1 MVLIAHPLKPTR
13 RKWLQ
18 FGFCTRVRL
27 NTHSL
32 HHTHTRRYDACV
44 GKCADTHIGL
54 VKGME
59 EKLAAE
65 CKKRLK

>member
-1 MVLIAHPLKPTR
+1 MDALLWSGCCDKFVMYESMLTRMCTHVYGSCPIA
-13 RKWLQ
+13 
-18 FGFCTRVRL
+18 
-27 NTHSL
+27 
-32 HHTHTRRYDACV
+32 RRYDACV

-65 CKKRLK
+65 CKKRL